1 LAISNRQLKHREFWI
16 RIDERRKKARLHE
29 YTCRHCIEAKTDKPT
44 IKWTG
49 PYASVREGLNA
60 LAKLDIEEGCWH
72 DQCCKAKSYSVYVV
86 RLSERA
92 WNVPA
97 IRKANPQRDFQLPC
111 VYVGRTYSAPEERFK
126 DHKAGIRCGK
136 GYVRDYGVALMP
148 DLFNS
153 YDMCLTYDES
163 VRFEVELAEELRD
176 KGYGVWQ
183 H

>member
-1 LAISNRQLKHREFWI
+1 LAIGNQQLKHREFWI

-60 LAKLDIEEGCWH
+60 LAKLDIEESCWH

-126 DHKAGIRCGK
+126 DHKAGIRSGK

-163 VRFEVELAEELRD
+163 VCFEVEVAEELRD